1 MSAHR
6 DQISSYLLGELGP
19 DEAADFERQMSADT
33 TLRDEVERL
42 RPVVD
47 RLVGLPDQMWEPL
60 EPPPLEMPAEA
71 TGRAEAAPRGRR
83 RWRGWSMPEAV
94 TIRPALAAA
103 LSALLLAAGVGA
115 GILLSSDEGASPE
128 PQAELALSRI
138 DDGPPGAEGRV
149 LVSAGGERATVD
161 VGGLEPSGPDR
172 FYELWLLDA
181 DGRMI
186 ALGSF
191 QVGEDGR
198 ADVEIPIPVEPSRYQ
213 FFDVSLQ
220 EDNGDPAHS
229 GISVL
234 RGPTAS

>member
-1 MSAHR
+1 MSTPR
-6 DQISSYLLGELGP
+6 DEISSYLLGELDAG
-19 DEAADFERQMSADT
+19 EAAQFERRMSADAQ
-33 TLRDEVERL
+33 LRDEVEQL
-42 RPVVD
+42 RPVVQ
-47 RLVGLPDQMWEPL
+47 RLTEMPGEVWEGAP
-60 EPPPLEMPAEA
+60 EPPPLEMPASS
-71 TGRAEAAPRGRR
+71 APGVKSPERRRR
-83 RWRGWSMPEAV
+83 RWSMPSAL

-103 LSALLLAAGVGA
+103 LSALLLAVGIGA
-115 GILLSSDEGASPE
+115 GALLSGDDGASLDS
-128 PQAELALSRI
+128 QAELALSRI